1 MSVRSERD
9 VARRARDVAIRIPRR
24 TATVLTILLVAIAVL
39 VVIFGLA
46 AIAAAN
52 APRSL
57 AGSAEMRIQQT
68 AAEKDIERAYE
79 QAADQVAKV
88 RALNLAITTPQADQI
103 ANKAQSELKTLRHNA
118 FVALGQAQGLAAADA
133 EQHAVAAEG
142 RFGTALPK
150 EPAPSPVL
158 LAPRYYAIVSRM
170 SELAT
175 QLADQ
180 ATTQLTAPASQPPQ
194 PSPSPS
200 GSPRPSPSPSPTR

>member
-68 AAEKDIERAYE
+68 AAEK
-79 QAADQVAKV
+79 
-88 RALNLAITTPQADQI
+88 
-103 ANKAQSELKTLRHNA
+103 
-118 FVALGQAQGLAAADA
+118 
-133 EQHAVAAEG
+133 AAEVEARK
-142 RFGTALPK
+142 RFQREEEAEVK
-150 EPAPSPVL
+150 
-158 LAPRYYAIVSRM
+158 RYKKLEREEAARGH
-170 SELAT
+170 
-175 QLADQ
+175 
-180 ATTQLTAPASQPPQ
+180 P
-194 PSPSPS
+194 
-200 GSPRPSPSPSPTR
+200 